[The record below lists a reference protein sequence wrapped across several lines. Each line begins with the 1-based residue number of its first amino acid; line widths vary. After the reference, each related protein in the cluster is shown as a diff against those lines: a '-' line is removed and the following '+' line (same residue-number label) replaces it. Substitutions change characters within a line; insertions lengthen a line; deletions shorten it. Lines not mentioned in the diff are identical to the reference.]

1 MAKRDDADDAVNA
14 AISGIVCV
22 GPVVDVAFGGD
33 GGVRLGY
40 IFHGLAWLRFARRMV
55 VQNANAAE
63 PVAAVGFKYGN
74 VVWIGFNG
82 AALNEHQGVR
92 VAAAVLHV
100 DDAETFVRHG
110 IGLAPGSFFNR
121 R

>member
-40 IFHGLAWLRFARRMV
+40 VFHGGVVV
-55 VQNANAAE
+55 VQDADAAE
-63 PVAAVGFKYGN
+63 AVAPVGFKDGN
-74 VVWIGFNG
+74 VIHVGPNG
-82 AALNEHQGVR
+82 AALNENEGVR
-92 VAAAVLHV
+92 IAAAVLHA
-100 DDAETFVRHG
+100 DDAETFERHG
-110 IGLAPGSFFNR
+110 IRLALGPVTSLF
-121 R
+121 